1 MLNVFVVY
9 IILVV
14 NFEGVVVIF
23 LVICNSIIGKYNVKK
38 VDLFFNFYSMLFSL
52 NVFFDFCKK

>member
-23 LVICNSIIGKYNVKK
+23 LVSCNSIIGKYNVKK

-52 NVFFDFCKK
+52 NVFF

>member
-52 NVFFDFCKK
+52 NVFFYFCKK

>member
-23 LVICNSIIGKYNVKK
+23 LVSCNSIIGKYNVKK
-38 VDLFFNFYSMLFSL
+38 VDLFFNFYSMLFNL
-52 NVFFDFCKK
+52 NVIFYFCKK

>member
-23 LVICNSIIGKYNVKK
+23 LVSCNSIIGKYNVKK

>member
-23 LVICNSIIGKYNVKK
+23 LVSCNSIIGKYNVKK

-52 NVFFDFCKK
+52 NVFFYFCKK